1 MNSTLRSLST
11 ACALLV
17 PLLTRAVAGAEAPPG
32 PVFAPSAS
40 LDLPGMMQIVARR
53 SAAVQAEIL
62 NRELATAEVRQSHL
76 LGNPTFDATWGTVP
90 LGETNPPQLGS
101 PLTSVPSYGFG
112 LSYTFPLGKRDPRQ
126 QRAAALEE
134 SARAT
139 VTATARAQALDL
151 ARILGAAAVAALRVE
166 GLGGLVAQE
175 RGSIALAQSRL
186 SGGFGTPLDVD
197 RLMIELNRTEQQVL
211 DNEGDM
217 REALTTCA
225 SLLGQRCEA
234 FSNTD
239 DARAFLTA
247 WVKRAE
253 GLNAGGSMDA
263 RPDVRALDA
272 AGRAAISESDFASA
286 QAIPDP
292 TLRLGYVYDQ
302 FVASGNQA
310 HSLNVSLALPLPI
323 FDHGQALRDA
333 AEARRR
339 RFGTQRDRIVT
350 VAKVRMT
357 VLRDLLDM
365 RERRQE
371 IIVMQMLP
379 RARAVVGDLE
389 KAAATRLIPLTD
401 VIQARRTL
409 SELLVQEAETYGDAF
424 QVAVNIVEESPM
436 GSADVDP
443 RSGRAGAPP

>member
-1 MNSTLRSLST
+1 
-11 ACALLV
+11 
-17 PLLTRAVAGAEAPPG
+17 
-32 PVFAPSAS
+32 
-40 LDLPGMMQIVARR
+40 MMQIVARH

-62 NRELATAEVRQSHL
+62 NRELSSAEVRQSHL
-76 LGNPTFDATWGTVP
+76 LGNPTFDATWGTIP

-101 PLTSVPSYGFG
+101 PLSRVPNYGLG
-112 LSYTFPLGKRDPRQ
+112 ISYTFPLGKRDPRQ

-134 SARAT
+134 SARAN

-197 RLMIELNRTEQQVL
+197 RLMIELSRTEQQVL

-234 FSNTD
+234 FATSD
-239 DARAFLTA
+239 EARAFLTA

-253 GLNAGGSMDA
+253 AIERGPLAMEA
-263 RPDVRALDA
+263 RPDVRSLDA
-272 AGRAAISESDFASA
+272 SRRAAIAEADFASA

-292 TLRLGYVYDQ
+292 TLRLGYIYDQ

-310 HSLNVSLALPLPI
+310 HSLNVSVALPLPL
-323 FDHGQALRDA
+323 FDRGQAQKDA

-339 RFGTQRDRIVT
+339 RFGTQRDRIVE
-350 VAKVRMT
+350 VAKVRIS
-357 VLRDLLDM
+357 VLRDLLGL

-371 IIVMQMLP
+371 VIVMEMLP
-379 RARAVVGDLE
+379 RAKTVVNDLE

-409 SELLVQEAETYGDAF
+409 SELLVQEAESYGEAF
-424 QVAVNIVEESPM
+424 QVAVNLIEESPM

-443 RSGRAGAPP
+443 RAGRAVSP